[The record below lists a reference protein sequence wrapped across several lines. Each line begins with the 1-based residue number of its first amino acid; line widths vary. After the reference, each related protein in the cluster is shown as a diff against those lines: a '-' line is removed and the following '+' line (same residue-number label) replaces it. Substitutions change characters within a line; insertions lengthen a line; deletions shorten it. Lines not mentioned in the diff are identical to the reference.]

1 MFVNLVV
8 FVGASHDIQMKNIV
22 ELSPGDHEVEFVREQ
37 KRQPPAGGGTVSRLT
52 ACIVRVVGTSEEL
65 EDTSRATAGSAAGT
79 RFTATVEDGVRY
91 ASFRAHKKAEDAA
104 E

>member
-1 MFVNLVV
+1 VFVNLDV
-8 FVGASHDIQMKNIV
+8 FAGASDHGRMKNIV

-37 KRQPPAGGGTVSRLT
+37 KRQPAPGGTASRLT
-52 ACIVRVVGTSEEL
+52 ACIVRVVGSAEEL
-65 EDTSRATAGSAAGT
+65 EDASRATAGSAPGT

-91 ASFRAHKKAEDAA
+91 ASFKPHKKAEDAA

>member
-8 FVGASHDIQMKNIV
+8 FRRASHDNEMKNIV

-65 EDTSRATAGSAAGT
+65 EDASRATAGSAPGT

-91 ASFRAHKKAEDAA
+91 ASFKPHKKAEDAA